1 MGSDTPTPDPL
12 ARLTALVATM
22 TPGEWYVRGPLT
34 DEEAGRPGGE
44 PATLVAAV
52 RESDSEESYTDI
64 IDDVDLRGLAALRN
78 LAAPLLAVV
87 RAADEVH
94 NEADHDPCGLVL
106 GFARCGV
113 CEYRRARAALNAA
126 IAQEVGGDG

>member
-1 MGSDTPTPDPL
+1 MGTTML
-12 ARLTALVATM
+12 EWLEAVVAKM

-87 RAADEVH
+87 RAAD
-94 NEADHDPCGLVL
+94 ALRGSLPDHWHGREED
-106 GFARCGV
+106 
-113 CEYRRARAALNAA
+113 EYDVARAALDTA
-126 IAQEVGGDG
+126 IAQEVGRG